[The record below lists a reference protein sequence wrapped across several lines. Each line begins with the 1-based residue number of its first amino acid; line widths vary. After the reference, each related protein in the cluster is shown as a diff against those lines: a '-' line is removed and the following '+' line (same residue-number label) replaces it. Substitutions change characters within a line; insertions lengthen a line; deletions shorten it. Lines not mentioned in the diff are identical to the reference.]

1 MRIAGLQKLTLLDF
15 PGKTAATVFTPGC
28 NFRCPFCHN
37 ADLVTGEAGRDGAAA
52 DSSALSIDELF
63 AFLGKRQGLLDGVCI
78 TGGEPLLQSGIDEF
92 CTRVHELGFAV
103 KLDTNGSFPGRL
115 RALVEEGLVDYVA
128 TDVKNAPERYAE
140 TVGVPAFDLAPV
152 QESLD
157 FLRSGAVPYEVRTTV
172 VRELHTA
179 DDCARWLRGSKA
191 YKRGTCKASSTRTA
205 CWAAKVASTH
215 GTPTTCGHCCPSCR
229 PSCRALSCAGWTRA
243 ARVRALACRKHA
255 PLADPE
261 FRPIEE
267 PAAHEPLNTPRNQAA
282 HRKREIP
289 AGIDAILS
297 SRKPAPFG
305 LSASGP
311 LTRPDT
317 SRQKLCLGIKQRVQK
332 ETAESRRKLPK
343 IRVFTAHLRPPARL
357 LAARPSPSSARGT

>member
-37 ADLVTGEAGRDGAAA
+37 AALVTGGAGRDGAAA
-52 DSSALSIDELF
+52 DSSVLSIDELF

-78 TGGEPLLQSGIDEF
+78 TGGEPLLQPGIDEF
-92 CTRVHELGFAV
+92 CARVHELGFAV

-128 TDVKNAPERYAE
+128 MDVKNAPERYAE

-179 DDCARWLRGSKA
+179 DDL
-191 YKRGTCKASSTRTA
+191 
-205 CWAAKVASTH
+205 
-215 GTPTTCGHCCPSCR
+215 
-229 PSCRALSCAGWTRA
+229 
-243 ARVRALACRKHA
+243 RALAA
-255 PLADPE
+255 L
-261 FRPIEE
+261 IEGV
-267 PAAHEPLNTPRNQAA
+267 QAWQLQSF
-282 HRKREIP
+282 
-289 AGIDAILS
+289 IDADSVLGGDLAGGMRHRQPAQHLGAHGNHLASVVQLQHVLAGTRLPIVAARLPQQACAHGYRHRS
-297 SRKPAPFG
+297 SSF
-305 LSASGP
+305 
-311 LTRPDT
+311 
-317 SRQKLCLGIKQRVQK
+317 
-332 ETAESRRKLPK
+332 RRKNP
-343 IRVFTAHLRPPARL
+343 V
-357 LAARPSPSSARGT
+357 